1 MWSWGLQLASLAWH
15 KTARKWHSLTGCLNV
30 KITYQIQ
37 INISLYQIQNVKMMS
52 CGRLPEVYMP
62 GKCIICCRI
71 SCKTITCLFHMHLQM
86 LSPFRWHITAV
97 LKGTWHGRKRG
108 KTFTL
113 SNWFCIGCSAHQ
125 QPPGNT
131 CEQSR
136 LQWTH
141 QDPEILHPPSG
152 HAALLRQTLCCK
164 VRSYQVQPPLF
175 TPQAHRGNTAAST
188 SYERR
193 DICSLAIFH
202 LTKWWWKLE
211 P

>member
-1 MWSWGLQLASLAWH
+1 MVDFRRFICLGNVYSAAESPVKPSLAFF
-15 KTARKWHSLTGCLNV
+15 TC
-30 KITYQIQ
+30 TYRCF
-37 INISLYQIQNVKMMS
+37 L
-52 CGRLPEVYMP
+52 
-62 GKCIICCRI
+62 
-71 SCKTITCLFHMHLQM
+71 
-86 LSPFRWHITAV
+86 LSDDTITAV
-97 LKGTWHGRKRG
+97 LKGSRHGRKQG
-108 KTFTL
+108 KTFIL
-113 SNWFCIGCSAHQ
+113 STWFCIGCSAHQ

-152 HAALLRQTLCCK
+152 HAALLRQTLCCN

-175 TPQAHRGNTAAST
+175 TPQAHPGNTAAST